1 MELSEIKEIKSS
13 EGISVHYTDEGKGIP
28 LLFIHGWL
36 MSHRVWALQAPLS
49 AGFRVITL
57 DLRGHG
63 SAGEADFSY
72 NACCADIA
80 LLCDRLNLDRVIV
93 VGWSM
98 GAQIAIKAYS
108 SLEKTVA
115 GMVLVGGTPHFCS
128 SSDFLYGVAPA
139 EARSMTLRIK
149 RDYNRAAGEFF
160 RSMFSSEETGNVAMK
175 SLANKVVS
183 SLPSRDTALSAL
195 NELIN
200 SDLRAHLP
208 LISAPVMLIHGVDDK
223 ICLPG
228 ASQYMAEK
236 IPSAAIELIS
246 SAGHAPFL
254 ANPEAFNRMLS
265 GFVQA
270 VHG

>member
-1 MELSEIKEIKSS
+1 LSEIKKIKRL
-13 EGISVHYTDEGKGIP
+13 EGIAIHYTDDGKGMP

-36 MSHRVWALQAPLS
+36 MSHRVWALQAPLA

-63 SAGEADFSY
+63 SAGAADFSY

-80 LLCDRLNLDRVIV
+80 LLCDCLSLDRVIV

-98 GAQIAIKAYS
+98 GAQIALKAYP
-108 SLEKTVA
+108 SLEKAVA

-128 SSDFLYGVAPA
+128 SSDFPYGVAPA
-139 EARSMTLRIK
+139 EARSMMLRIK

-160 RSMFSSEETGNVAMK
+160 SSMFSSEETGSVAMK
-175 SLANKVVS
+175 LLADRVVS
-183 SLPSRDTALSAL
+183 SLPSLDTAMSAL

-208 LISAPVMLIHGVDDK
+208 FISAPVMLIHGVDDK

-246 SAGHAPFL
+246 AAGHAPFL

-265 GFVQA
+265 GFVRT